1 MVHVFCL
8 NENCRKIIHVDSQE
22 KWNFKGKLRC
32 VKCGAVMEVEIVN
45 GKMKSSKKSEGR

>member
-8 NENCRKIIHVDSQE
+8 NENCRRVIHLNNQQ

-45 GKMKSSKKSEGR
+45 GKLKSSKKSKGK